1 MQEVTFNMEKMKK
14 ILFYVLMI
22 AVVGYFL
29 FVDAE
34 RIEKLWDGWFIMFL
48 IQIPIILYFVYKLYV
63 SERKIAGNKAKN

>member
-1 MQEVTFNMEKMKK
+1 
-14 ILFYVLMI
+14 MI